1 MVIGGR
7 TARDRSAGRRAD
19 RSAGRRA
26 DRSRGFVRLGY
37 GTGHGSYRGN
47 HGVRGRHHGS
57 RGYDSLHLGF
67 GLGLGLGHPGLLLH
81 AAGHRWYDH
90 GYRRP
95 YYDHYRHYR
104 RAYGSIYGA
113 FGTGFYPSYGYYG
126 YDPYYSQATLIDYAY
141 RPLLPSSYGTTI
153 VYAQGTDSIP
163 PPVTEAYY
171 TSPAQALPP
180 AQPVKSTLRAT
191 DLAPTEPGSAVPPE
205 STTAQEVTSWVEL
218 GNTAFAAERY
228 DEARHLYMR
237 AVLADDDDGYAKLF
251 YGLANFALGDYG
263 AAATAVRRALQSIP
277 DLIEDPI
284 DLRVLY
290 TDELVVQAHLARL
303 KQLVET
309 RPGDREARFLLGYL
323 YYATG
328 APVQAQTVLQSLAG
342 LSAEDELVA
351 FVSDAVTRVVNLEQQ
366 GDK

>member
-7 TARDRSAGRRAD
+7 TARD

-57 RGYDSLHLGF
+57 RGYGSLHLGF